1 MYLLQNSVMNNIE
14 QIKDLLKKTK
24 SIAELIVAIR
34 QAEIPAVYVSEIDNS
49 FKKHY
54 GVAKNRKWHRF
65 FVETSLTA
73 VNKWENIS
81 NYSMLLINDDMQ
93 ETKLIEKS

>member
-1 MYLLQNSVMNNIE
+1 MNNVDK
-14 QIKDLLKKTK
+14 IKDLIKKAK
-24 SIAELIVAIR
+24 SIEELIAAIR
-34 QAEIPAVYVSEIDNS
+34 QAEIPAVYMSEVDNS

-54 GVAKNRKWHRF
+54 GVDKNKKWHRF
-65 FVETSLTA
+65 FVETSLTP

-81 NYSMLLINDDMQ
+81 NYSMLLISDDMQ